1 MSYYSVE
8 RGTSL
13 THTGVKGMKWY
24 QRNYQTADGKWTP
37 LGLQRRR
44 EREGFGDGKDGLF
57 KVRRKTKTEKEE
69 ARKAKRAAREEK
81 RQAKAAAKQ
90 QKLDA
95 KKQKVEAAK
104 REDIDKAIAKGD
116 YKYLSKHVSDLSTND
131 LLEAQKRIST
141 MNTMR
146 KAYNEINPPKE
157 PLYKRI
163 DNYANTTYNVVK
175 KFQELTGLGPDKSKG
190 KDQQSKSEKQPKQE
204 KQSKQQSQSQP
215 KQETSTD
222 DILERATK
230 LRDDI
235 ASRNTKS
242 SSESSESESSPM
254 SRKTEREQR
263 STNENYLDKLSSVA
277 NQYAAE
283 RAASVFQSTSKTKV
297 SDLDNSSYGSYLE
310 KIGSKYENERR
321 AHYSTVKISDLSNDD
336 YISFLGS
343 VANQYEKERNR

>member
-69 ARKAKRAAREEK
+69 ARKAKRTAREEK
-81 RQAKAAAKQ
+81 RQAKVAAKAEKKQ
-90 QKLDA
+90 A
-95 KKQKVEAAK
+95 KQQKVEAAK

-116 YKYLSKHVSDLSTND
+116 YKYLSKHVDELSTND
-131 LLEAQKRIST
+131 LMEAQKRIST

-163 DNYANTTYNVVK
+163 NNYANTTYNVVK
-175 KFQELTGLGPDKSKG
+175 KFQEVTGLGPDKSDKKDG
-190 KDQQSKSEKQPKQE
+190 KKEKKDQGKQE
-204 KQSKQQSQSQP
+204 KQSNQTTKENQQ
-215 KQETSTD
+215 
-222 DILERATK
+222 
-230 LRDDI
+230 
-235 ASRNTKS
+235 N
-242 SSESSESESSPM
+242 
-254 SRKTEREQR
+254 
-263 STNENYLDKLSSVA
+263 
-277 NQYAAE
+277 
-283 RAASVFQSTSKTKV
+283 
-297 SDLDNSSYGSYLE
+297 SDLDNRIDRLE
-310 KIGSKYENERR
+310 KANNDLINRLKNVKVDEIKKTGSPEARLKKYGD
-321 AHYSTVKISDLSNDD
+321 VKISDLNNDE
-336 YISFLGS
+336 YIDFLS
-343 VANQYEKERNR
+343 TVADVYEKERNR

>member
-69 ARKAKRAAREEK
+69 ARKAKLAARTEK
-81 RQAKAAAKQ
+81 KQAKAAAKAEKKQ
-90 QKLDA
+90 A
-95 KKQKVEAAK
+95 KQQKVEAAK

-116 YKYLSKHVSDLSTND
+116 YKYLSKHVDELSTND
-131 LLEAQKRIST
+131 IMEAQKRIST

-146 KAYNEINPPKE
+146 KAYSEINPPKE

-175 KFQELTGLGPDKSKG
+175 KFQKLTGHGPDKSDKKDG
-190 KDQQSKSEKQPKQE
+190 KDKKKDQGKQE
-204 KQSKQQSQSQP
+204 KQSKQ
-215 KQETSTD
+215 T
-222 DILERATK
+222 TK
-230 LRDDI
+230 
-235 ASRNTKS
+235 
-242 SSESSESESSPM
+242 
-254 SRKTEREQR
+254 
-263 STNENYLDKLSSVA
+263 ENQQ
-277 NQYAAE
+277 N
-283 RAASVFQSTSKTKV
+283 
-297 SDLDNSSYGSYLE
+297 SDLDNRLDRLE
-310 KIGSKYENERR
+310 KANNDLINRLKNVKVDEIKKTGSPEARLKKYGD
-321 AHYSTVKISDLSNDD
+321 VKISDLNNDE
-336 YISFLGS
+336 YIDFLS
-343 VANQYEKERNR
+343 TVADVYEKERNR

>member
-44 EREGFGDGKDGLF
+44 EREGFGDGSSGIGKAIR
-57 KVRRKTKTEKEE
+57 KVKTDRAE
-69 ARKAKRAAREEK
+69 ARKAKLAAREEK
-81 RQAKAAAKQ
+81 RKAKAVKE
-90 QKLDA
+90 
-95 KKQKVEAAK
+95 EAATQ
-104 REDIDKAIAKGD
+104 EAIQKAIAKGD
-116 YKYLSKHVSDLSTND
+116 YKFLRKHVDQISTND

-141 MNTMR
+141 MNTMK
-146 KAYNEINPPKE
+146 KAYNELNPPKE

-175 KFQELTGLGPDKSKG
+175 KFQEVTGLGPDKNKG
-190 KDQQSKSEKQPKQE
+190 QQQSKDQPKKEKHQSQPQPKQ
-204 KQSKQQSQSQP
+204 KQEKQQSQSQAQS
-215 KQETSTD
+215 KQETTSD

-242 SSESSESESSPM
+242 TPSESSSDSSYTP
-254 SRKTEREQR
+254 SRMTKHEQR
-263 STNENYLDKLSSVA
+263 NANEDFIDKLTSVSS
-277 NQYAAE
+277 QYAKE
-283 RAASVFQSTSKTKV
+283 RAESLFQSTANKRV
-297 SDLDNSSYGSYLE
+297 SDLDNDSYANFLSSL
-310 KIGSKYENERR
+310 SKKD
-321 AHYSTVKISDLSNDD
+321 TPVSDLSNDE
-336 YISFLGS
+336 YIDHLRR
-343 VANQYEKERNR
+343 VAYQYEKERNR

>member
-44 EREGFGDGKDGLF
+44 EREGFGDGKDGLL
-57 KVRRKTKTEKEE
+57 KVRRKVKTDKEE

-90 QKLDA
+90 QKIEA
-95 KKQKVEAAK
+95 KQLKVEVAK

-116 YKYLSKHVSDLSTND
+116 YKYLSKHVGELSTND
-131 LLEAQKRIST
+131 LMEAQKRIST

-175 KFQELTGLGPDKSKG
+175 KFQEVTGLGPDKSDKKDG
-190 KDQQSKSEKQPKQE
+190 NKKKDQGKQE
-204 KQSKQQSQSQP
+204 KESKQ
-215 KQETSTD
+215 T
-222 DILERATK
+222 TK
-230 LRDDI
+230 
-235 ASRNTKS
+235 K
-242 SSESSESESSPM
+242 
-254 SRKTEREQR
+254 
-263 STNENYLDKLSSVA
+263 
-277 NQYAAE
+277 NQ
-283 RAASVFQSTSKTKV
+283 QN
-297 SDLDNSSYGSYLE
+297 SDLDNRLDRLE
-310 KIGSKYENERR
+310 KANNDLINRLKNVKVDEIKKTGSPEARLKKYGD
-321 AHYSTVKISDLSNDD
+321 VKISDLNNDE
-336 YISFLGS
+336 YIDFLS
-343 VANQYEKERNR
+343 TVADVYEKERNR

>member
-44 EREGFGDGKDGLF
+44 EREGFGDGKDGLL
-57 KVRRKTKTEKEE
+57 KVRRKVKTDKEE

-90 QKLDA
+90 QKIEA
-95 KKQKVEAAK
+95 KQLKVEVAK

-116 YKYLSKHVSDLSTND
+116 YKYLSKHVDELSTND
-131 LLEAQKRIST
+131 LMEAQKRIST

-175 KFQELTGLGPDKSKG
+175 KFQELTGLGPDKSG
-190 KDQQSKSEKQPKQE
+190 KKDSKDKQNNQEKQQKQPKP
-204 KQSKQQSQSQP
+204 SLWPAWAPQP
-215 KQETSTD
+215 PCWA
-222 DILERATK
+222 RA
-230 LRDDI
+230 RWYMN
-235 ASRNTKS
+235 AR
-242 SSESSESESSPM
+242 
-254 SRKTEREQR
+254 
-263 STNENYLDKLSSVA
+263 
-277 NQYAAE
+277 
-283 RAASVFQSTSKTKV
+283 
-297 SDLDNSSYGSYLE
+297 
-310 KIGSKYENERR
+310 
-321 AHYSTVKISDLSNDD
+321 
-336 YISFLGS
+336 
-343 VANQYEKERNR
+343 

>member
-69 ARKAKRAAREEK
+69 ARKAKHAAREEK
-81 RQAKAAAKQ
+81 RQAKAAAKAEKKQ
-90 QKLDA
+90 A
-95 KKQKVEAAK
+95 KQQKVEAAK

-116 YKYLSKHVSDLSTND
+116 YKYLSKHVDELSTND
-131 LLEAQKRIST
+131 IMEAQKRIST

-163 DNYANTTYNVVK
+163 DNYANTTYNVAK
-175 KFQELTGLGPDKSKG
+175 KFQEVTGLGPDKSDKKDG
-190 KDQQSKSEKQPKQE
+190 KKEKKDQGKQE
-204 KQSKQQSQSQP
+204 KQSKQ
-215 KQETSTD
+215 T
-222 DILERATK
+222 TK
-230 LRDDI
+230 
-235 ASRNTKS
+235 
-242 SSESSESESSPM
+242 
-254 SRKTEREQR
+254 
-263 STNENYLDKLSSVA
+263 ENQQ
-277 NQYAAE
+277 N
-283 RAASVFQSTSKTKV
+283 
-297 SDLDNSSYGSYLE
+297 SDLDNRLDRLE
-310 KIGSKYENERR
+310 KANNDLINRLKNVKVDEIKKTGSPEARLKKYGD
-321 AHYSTVKISDLSNDD
+321 VKISDLNNDE
-336 YISFLGS
+336 YIDFLS
-343 VANQYEKERNR
+343 TVADVYEKERNR

>member
-44 EREGFGDGKDGLF
+44 EREGFGDGTDGLF

-81 RQAKAAAKQ
+81 RQAKAAAKAEKKQ
-90 QKLDA
+90 A
-95 KKQKVEAAK
+95 KQQKVEAAK

-116 YKYLSKHVSDLSTND
+116 YKYLSKHVDELSTND
-131 LLEAQKRIST
+131 IMEAQKRIST

-175 KFQELTGLGPDKSKG
+175 KFQEVTGLGPDKSDKKDG
-190 KDQQSKSEKQPKQE
+190 KDKKKDQAKQE
-204 KQSKQQSQSQP
+204 KQSKQ
-215 KQETSTD
+215 
-222 DILERATK
+222 ATK
-230 LRDDI
+230 
-235 ASRNTKS
+235 
-242 SSESSESESSPM
+242 
-254 SRKTEREQR
+254 
-263 STNENYLDKLSSVA
+263 ENQQ
-277 NQYAAE
+277 N
-283 RAASVFQSTSKTKV
+283 
-297 SDLDNSSYGSYLE
+297 SDLDNRLDRLE
-310 KIGSKYENERR
+310 KANNDLINRLKNVKVDEIKKTGSPEARLKKYGD
-321 AHYSTVKISDLSNDD
+321 VKISDLNNDE
-336 YISFLGS
+336 YIDFLS
-343 VANQYEKERNR
+343 TVADVYEKERNR

>member
-69 ARKAKRAAREEK
+69 ARKAKLAARTEK
-81 RQAKAAAKQ
+81 KQAKAAAKAEKKQ
-90 QKLDA
+90 A
-95 KKQKVEAAK
+95 KQQKVEAAK

-116 YKYLSKHVSDLSTND
+116 YKYLSKHVDELSTND
-131 LLEAQKRIST
+131 IMEAQKRIST

-175 KFQELTGLGPDKSKG
+175 KLQEVTGLGPDKSDKKDNKDKK
-190 KDQQSKSEKQPKQE
+190 KDQGKQE
-204 KQSKQQSQSQP
+204 KQSKQ
-215 KQETSTD
+215 T
-222 DILERATK
+222 TK
-230 LRDDI
+230 
-235 ASRNTKS
+235 
-242 SSESSESESSPM
+242 
-254 SRKTEREQR
+254 
-263 STNENYLDKLSSVA
+263 ENQQ
-277 NQYAAE
+277 N
-283 RAASVFQSTSKTKV
+283 
-297 SDLDNSSYGSYLE
+297 SDLDNRLDRLE
-310 KIGSKYENERR
+310 KANNDLINRLKNVKVDEIKKTGSAEARLKKYGD
-321 AHYSTVKISDLSNDD
+321 VKISDLNNDE
-336 YISFLGS
+336 YIDFLS
-343 VANQYEKERNR
+343 TVADVYEKERNR

>member
-69 ARKAKRAAREEK
+69 ERNAKRAVRTEK
-81 RQAKAAAKQ
+81 KQAKAAAKAEKKQ
-90 QKLDA
+90 A
-95 KKQKVEAAK
+95 KQQKVETAK

-116 YKYLSKHVSDLSTND
+116 YKYLSKHVDELSTND
-131 LLEAQKRIST
+131 IMEAQKRIST

-163 DNYANTTYNVVK
+163 DNYANTTYSVVK
-175 KFQELTGLGPDKSKG
+175 KFQELTGLGPDKSDKKDG
-190 KDQQSKSEKQPKQE
+190 KDKKKHQEKPE
-204 KQSKQQSQSQP
+204 KQSKQ
-215 KQETSTD
+215 T
-222 DILERATK
+222 TK
-230 LRDDI
+230 
-235 ASRNTKS
+235 
-242 SSESSESESSPM
+242 
-254 SRKTEREQR
+254 
-263 STNENYLDKLSSVA
+263 ENQQ
-277 NQYAAE
+277 N
-283 RAASVFQSTSKTKV
+283 
-297 SDLDNSSYGSYLE
+297 SDLDNRLDRLE
-310 KIGSKYENERR
+310 KANNDLINRLKNVKVDEIKKTGSPEARLKKYGD
-321 AHYSTVKISDLSNDD
+321 VKISDLNNDE
-336 YISFLGS
+336 YIDFLS
-343 VANQYEKERNR
+343 TVADVYEKERNR

>member
-81 RQAKAAAKQ
+81 RKAKAAAK
-90 QKLDA
+90 A
-95 KKQKVEAAK
+95 EKKQDKQQKVEAAK

-116 YKYLSKHVSDLSTND
+116 YKYLSKHVDELSTND
-131 LLEAQKRIST
+131 IMEAQKRIST

-163 DNYANTTYNVVK
+163 NNYANTTYNVVK
-175 KFQELTGLGPDKSKG
+175 KFQEVTGLGPDKSDKKDG
-190 KDQQSKSEKQPKQE
+190 KKEKKEQGKQE
-204 KQSKQQSQSQP
+204 KQSKQ
-215 KQETSTD
+215 T
-222 DILERATK
+222 TK
-230 LRDDI
+230 ENQQ
-235 ASRNTKS
+235 NT
-242 SSESSESESSPM
+242 
-254 SRKTEREQR
+254 
-263 STNENYLDKLSSVA
+263 
-277 NQYAAE
+277 
-283 RAASVFQSTSKTKV
+283 
-297 SDLDNSSYGSYLE
+297 DLDNRIDRLE
-310 KIGSKYENERR
+310 KANNDLINRLKNVKVDEIKKTGSPEARLKKYGD
-321 AHYSTVKISDLSNDD
+321 VKISDLNNDE
-336 YISFLGS
+336 YIDFLS
-343 VANQYEKERNR
+343 TVADVYEKERNR

>member
-81 RQAKAAAKQ
+81 RQAKVAAKAEKKQ
-90 QKLDA
+90 A
-95 KKQKVEAAK
+95 KQQKVEAAK

-116 YKYLSKHVSDLSTND
+116 YKYLSKHVDELSTND
-131 LLEAQKRIST
+131 LMEAQKRIST

-175 KFQELTGLGPDKSKG
+175 KFQEVTGLGPDKSDKKDSNKK
-190 KDQQSKSEKQPKQE
+190 KDQGKQE
-204 KQSKQQSQSQP
+204 KQSKQ
-215 KQETSTD
+215 T
-222 DILERATK
+222 TK
-230 LRDDI
+230 
-235 ASRNTKS
+235 
-242 SSESSESESSPM
+242 
-254 SRKTEREQR
+254 
-263 STNENYLDKLSSVA
+263 ENQQ
-277 NQYAAE
+277 N
-283 RAASVFQSTSKTKV
+283 
-297 SDLDNSSYGSYLE
+297 SDLDNRLDRLE
-310 KIGSKYENERR
+310 KANNDLINRLKNVKVNEIKKTGSPEARLKKYGD
-321 AHYSTVKISDLSNDD
+321 VKISDLNNDE
-336 YISFLGS
+336 YIDFLS
-343 VANQYEKERNR
+343 TVADVYEKERNR

>member
-69 ARKAKRAAREEK
+69 VRKAKRAAREEK

-90 QKLDA
+90 QKIEA
-95 KKQKVEAAK
+95 KQLKVEVAK

-116 YKYLSKHVSDLSTND
+116 YKYLSKHVDELSTND
-131 LLEAQKRIST
+131 LMEAQKRIST

-175 KFQELTGLGPDKSKG
+175 KFQEVTGLGPDKSDKKDG
-190 KDQQSKSEKQPKQE
+190 KKEKKDQGKQE
-204 KQSKQQSQSQP
+204 KQSNQTTKENQQ
-215 KQETSTD
+215 
-222 DILERATK
+222 
-230 LRDDI
+230 
-235 ASRNTKS
+235 N
-242 SSESSESESSPM
+242 
-254 SRKTEREQR
+254 
-263 STNENYLDKLSSVA
+263 
-277 NQYAAE
+277 
-283 RAASVFQSTSKTKV
+283 
-297 SDLDNSSYGSYLE
+297 SDLDNRIDRLE
-310 KIGSKYENERR
+310 KANNDLINRLKNVKVDEIKKTGSPEARLKKYGD
-321 AHYSTVKISDLSNDD
+321 VKISDLNNDE
-336 YISFLGS
+336 YIDFLS
-343 VANQYEKERNR
+343 TVADVYEKERNR

>member
-69 ARKAKRAAREEK
+69 ERNAKRAVREEK
-81 RQAKAAAKQ
+81 RQAKAAAKAEKKQ
-90 QKLDA
+90 A
-95 KKQKVEAAK
+95 KQQKVETAK

-116 YKYLSKHVSDLSTND
+116 YKYLSKHVDELSTND
-131 LLEAQKRIST
+131 IMEAQKRIST

-175 KFQELTGLGPDKSKG
+175 KFQELTGLGPDKSDKKDG
-190 KDQQSKSEKQPKQE
+190 KDKKKDQGKPE
-204 KQSKQQSQSQP
+204 KQSKQ
-215 KQETSTD
+215 T
-222 DILERATK
+222 TK
-230 LRDDI
+230 
-235 ASRNTKS
+235 
-242 SSESSESESSPM
+242 
-254 SRKTEREQR
+254 
-263 STNENYLDKLSSVA
+263 ENQQ
-277 NQYAAE
+277 N
-283 RAASVFQSTSKTKV
+283 
-297 SDLDNSSYGSYLE
+297 SDLDNRLDRLE
-310 KIGSKYENERR
+310 KANNDLINRLKNVKVDEIKKTGSAEARLKKYGD
-321 AHYSTVKISDLSNDD
+321 VKISDLNNDE
-336 YISFLGS
+336 YIDFLS
-343 VANQYEKERNR
+343 TVADVYEKERNR

>member
-81 RQAKAAAKQ
+81 RLAKAAAKAEKKQ
-90 QKLDA
+90 A
-95 KKQKVEAAK
+95 KQQKVETAK

-116 YKYLSKHVSDLSTND
+116 YKYLSKHVDELSTND
-131 LLEAQKRIST
+131 IMEAQKRIST

-175 KFQELTGLGPDKSKG
+175 KFQELTGLGPDKSDKKDG
-190 KDQQSKSEKQPKQE
+190 KDKKKDQGKPE
-204 KQSKQQSQSQP
+204 KQSKQ
-215 KQETSTD
+215 T
-222 DILERATK
+222 TK
-230 LRDDI
+230 
-235 ASRNTKS
+235 
-242 SSESSESESSPM
+242 
-254 SRKTEREQR
+254 
-263 STNENYLDKLSSVA
+263 ENQQ
-277 NQYAAE
+277 N
-283 RAASVFQSTSKTKV
+283 
-297 SDLDNSSYGSYLE
+297 SDLDNRLDRLE
-310 KIGSKYENERR
+310 KANNDLINRLKNVKVDEIKKTGSPEERLKKYGD
-321 AHYSTVKISDLSNDD
+321 VKISDLNNDE
-336 YISFLGS
+336 YIDFLS
-343 VANQYEKERNR
+343 TVADVYEKERNR

>member
-57 KVRRKTKTEKEE
+57 KVRRKTKIEKEE
-69 ARKAKRAAREEK
+69 ARKAKLAARTEK
-81 RQAKAAAKQ
+81 KQAKAAVKAEKKQAKAEAKQ
-90 QKLDA
+90 QKIEA
-95 KKQKVEAAK
+95 KQQKVEAAK

-116 YKYLSKHVSDLSTND
+116 YKYLSKHVDELSTND
-131 LLEAQKRIST
+131 LMEAQKRIST

-175 KFQELTGLGPDKSKG
+175 KFQEVTGLGPDKSDK
-190 KDQQSKSEKQPKQE
+190 KDSNKKKDRGKQE
-204 KQSKQQSQSQP
+204 KESKQ
-215 KQETSTD
+215 T
-222 DILERATK
+222 TK
-230 LRDDI
+230 
-235 ASRNTKS
+235 
-242 SSESSESESSPM
+242 
-254 SRKTEREQR
+254 
-263 STNENYLDKLSSVA
+263 ENQQ
-277 NQYAAE
+277 N
-283 RAASVFQSTSKTKV
+283 
-297 SDLDNSSYGSYLE
+297 SDLDNRLDRLE
-310 KIGSKYENERR
+310 KANNDLINRLKNVKVDEIKKTGSPEARLKKYGD
-321 AHYSTVKISDLSNDD
+321 VKISDLNNDE
-336 YISFLGS
+336 YIDFLS
-343 VANQYEKERNR
+343 TVADVYEKERNR

>member
-81 RQAKAAAKQ
+81 RQAKTAAKAEKKQ
-90 QKLDA
+90 A
-95 KKQKVEAAK
+95 KQQKVEAAK

-116 YKYLSKHVSDLSTND
+116 YKYLSKHVDELSTND
-131 LLEAQKRIST
+131 LMEAQKRIST

-175 KFQELTGLGPDKSKG
+175 KFQEVTGLGPDKSDKKDNKDKK
-190 KDQQSKSEKQPKQE
+190 KDQGKQE
-204 KQSKQQSQSQP
+204 KQSKQ
-215 KQETSTD
+215 T
-222 DILERATK
+222 TK
-230 LRDDI
+230 
-235 ASRNTKS
+235 
-242 SSESSESESSPM
+242 
-254 SRKTEREQR
+254 
-263 STNENYLDKLSSVA
+263 ENQQ
-277 NQYAAE
+277 N
-283 RAASVFQSTSKTKV
+283 
-297 SDLDNSSYGSYLE
+297 SDLDNRLDRLE
-310 KIGSKYENERR
+310 KANNDLINRLKNVKVDEIKKTGSPEARLKKYGD
-321 AHYSTVKISDLSNDD
+321 VKISDLNNDE
-336 YISFLGS
+336 YIDFLS
-343 VANQYEKERNR
+343 TVADVYEKERNR

>member
-81 RQAKAAAKQ
+81 RQAKVAAKAEKKQ
-90 QKLDA
+90 A
-95 KKQKVEAAK
+95 KQQKVEAAK

-116 YKYLSKHVSDLSTND
+116 YKYLSKHVDELSTND
-131 LLEAQKRIST
+131 LMEAQKRIST

-175 KFQELTGLGPDKSKG
+175 KFQEVTGLGPDKSDKKDG
-190 KDQQSKSEKQPKQE
+190 KKEKKDQGKQE
-204 KQSKQQSQSQP
+204 KQNNQTTKEKQQ
-215 KQETSTD
+215 
-222 DILERATK
+222 
-230 LRDDI
+230 
-235 ASRNTKS
+235 N
-242 SSESSESESSPM
+242 
-254 SRKTEREQR
+254 
-263 STNENYLDKLSSVA
+263 
-277 NQYAAE
+277 
-283 RAASVFQSTSKTKV
+283 
-297 SDLDNSSYGSYLE
+297 SDLDNRLNRLE
-310 KIGSKYENERR
+310 KANNDLINRLKNVKVDEIKKTGSPEARLKKYGD
-321 AHYSTVKISDLSNDD
+321 VKISDLNNDE
-336 YISFLGS
+336 YIDFLS
-343 VANQYEKERNR
+343 TVADVYEKERNR